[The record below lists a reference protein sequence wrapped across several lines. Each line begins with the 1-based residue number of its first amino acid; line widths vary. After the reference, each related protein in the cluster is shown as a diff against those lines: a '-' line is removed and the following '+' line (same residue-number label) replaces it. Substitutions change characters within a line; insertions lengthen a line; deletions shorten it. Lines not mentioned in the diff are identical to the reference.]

1 MSCFHC
7 WPNIYTHDQKRLLYV
22 SFFSLYTQTLC
33 WHHHLKHLLSTLQ
46 TCKWDKMES
55 QPETTDWIG
64 GGGGDYKGILIQTS
78 AGFFRLPNN
87 FSLLALHTK
96 LKGSSWHSKFKKKW
110 YIILEWHASLVV
122 VTLASQHEGLGVTFT
137 GQLVSFCVESAY
149 TPHALWVHRL
159 PPTVQRRLVCG
170 VNWWL

>member
-1 MSCFHC
+1 MIRNDCCMSASFLYIPRLYADITTWNTC
-7 WPNIYTHDQKRLLYV
+7 WTRYKPANEIKWNHNPR
-22 SFFSLYTQTLC
+22 
-33 WHHHLKHLLSTLQ
+33 LQ
-46 TCKWDKMES
+46 TGLGE
-55 QPETTDWIG
+55 
-64 GGGGDYKGILIQTS
+64 GGGDYKGILIQTS

-96 LKGSSWHSKFKKKW
+96 LKGSSWHSKFKKKR

-149 TPHALWVHRL
+149 TPHALRVHRL

>member
-1 MSCFHC
+1 MDRWMTGSTMSCLHC

-22 SFFSLYTQTLC
+22 S
-33 WHHHLKHLLSTLQ
+33 
-46 TCKWDKMES
+46 KWDKMES
-55 QPETTDWIG
+55 QPETTDWI
-64 GGGGDYKGILIQTS
+64 GGGDYKGILIQTS

-96 LKGSSWHSKFKKKW
+96 LKGSSWHSKFKKKL

-149 TPHALWVHRL
+149 TPHALRVHRL

>member
-1 MSCFHC
+1 MDRWMTGSTMSCLHC

-22 SFFSLYTQTLC
+22 S
-33 WHHHLKHLLSTLQ
+33 
-46 TCKWDKMES
+46 KWDKTES

-96 LKGSSWHSKFKKKW
+96 LKGSSWHSKFKKK
-110 YIILEWHASLVV
+110 IIYNFRVACQFGGCHF
-122 VTLASQHEGLGVTFT
+122 GLTAWRSWRHIYWPT
-137 GQLVSFCVESAY
+137 GLF
-149 TPHALWVHRL
+149 L
-159 PPTVQRRLVCG
+159 CG
-170 VNWWL
+170 VCIYSPCSPSTQASSYSPKTFSLWG